1 MNDLRVNTNGGKMPS
16 YFRQPAYDNLKNFYD
31 ALDDADGRSETGRG
45 TRRALWHKRRGTRR
59 GPDRGALSSS
69 GFFPTGVDR
78 VRSALLGGCAR
89 QAAARGVSHRVAC
102 RRDRARDRILLG
114 RSYQI
119 GRAHVWTPV
128 TSGYLV
134 C

>member
-1 MNDLRVNTNGGKMPS
+1 MNDLRVNTNRGKMPS

-69 GFFPTGVDR
+69 GFFPAGVDR

-89 QAAARGVSHRVAC
+89 QAAARGVSHRVAF
-102 RRDRARDRILLG
+102 RPPPTSG
-114 RSYQI
+114 RSFL
-119 GRAHVWTPV
+119 GSSP
-128 TSGYLV
+128 L
-134 C
+134 